1 MGKGFSEPTSA
12 KFFDPRWIYTAVTRA
27 KKEVFSWAA

>member
-1 MGKGFSEPTSA
+1 MGKGYSEPTSA
-12 KFFDPRWIYTAVTRA
+12 KFFDTRWIYTAVTRA